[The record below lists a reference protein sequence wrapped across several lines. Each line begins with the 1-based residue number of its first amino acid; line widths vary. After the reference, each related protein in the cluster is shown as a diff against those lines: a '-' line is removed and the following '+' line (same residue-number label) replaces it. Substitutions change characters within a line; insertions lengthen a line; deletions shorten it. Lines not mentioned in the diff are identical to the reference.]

1 MIWRS
6 KMSLPSQIQ
15 SSVEDQY
22 ELLLEAEELLESS
35 RNALRFLM
43 EQEWFNEEYS
53 SASKVV
59 ENINKF
65 LGKE

>member
-1 MIWRS
+1 M

>member
-1 MIWRS
+1 
-6 KMSLPSQIQ
+6 MSLTSQIQ

>member
-15 SSVEDQY
+15 SQVEDQY

>member
-1 MIWRS
+1 
-6 KMSLPSQIQ
+6 MSLPSQIQ
-15 SSVEDQY
+15 SQVEDQY

>member
-1 MIWRS
+1 M

-15 SSVEDQY
+15 SQVEDQY
-22 ELLLEAEELLESS
+22 ELLFEAEELLESS

>member
-1 MIWRS
+1 
-6 KMSLPSQIQ
+6 MSLPSQIQ

>member
-1 MIWRS
+1 
-6 KMSLPSQIQ
+6 MSLPSQIQ
-15 SSVEDQY
+15 SQVEDRY